1 MALQCFLVY
10 EHNQVPLNLIRKPG
24 LDCWCRYASKE
35 HEMPVLPKSAVLAG
49 LLVQGRDSSSGLCWE
64 LRLVH
69 SLSAAITRKLH
80 LLKPLI
86 KHLNQALVGL
96 LLLPVLLTQGRG
108 SVLLHLGTALEES

>member
-1 MALQCFLVY
+1 M
-10 EHNQVPLNLIRKPG
+10 
-24 LDCWCRYASKE
+24 
-35 HEMPVLPKSAVLAG
+35 
-49 LLVQGRDSSSGLCWE
+49 
-64 LRLVH
+64 H

-96 LLLPVLLTQGRG
+96 LLLPVLPTQGRG